1 MREVTTVATNFN
13 LEQHCYL
20 EEQLYKRWPSATSVR
35 LSLAT
40 HMTFYANSLKFVT
53 SRISTLWTSRSFS
66 LFPFSLISI
75 VSRQFKIVA
84 RNYWMIHAAT
94 FNQYAK
100 IDHIVK
106 FFYFQHNWR
115 EWSFTFLLMV
125 MNNSLFY
132 QITIVLEVVHK
143 KKYFLDTPSYAK
155 LKTY

>member
-94 FNQYAK
+94 FNQY
-100 IDHIVK
+100 VK
-106 FFYFQHNWR
+106 CKRIFIITMIRVICDLTLLQYRQKPSMLTYLEIYKVKSFKTRMHGAVFYVSISCPN
-115 EWSFTFLLMV
+115 
-125 MNNSLFY
+125 
-132 QITIVLEVVHK
+132 
-143 KKYFLDTPSYAK
+143 
-155 LKTY
+155 